1 MKGAASFDKYLID
14 QLKKNESFREA
25 YLNEALNEE
34 ERGVSLGMFRNVAE
48 AMGGVTKLSK
58 ASGLNRQNLYRALS
72 GKRDPAFSTVEGIVH
87 GFGFRIVVESMK
99 KARKTIGG
107 IKNLKT
113 EKLRA
118 LRGKLYMEDNW
129 EKLRAMEIREN
140 RATYGKGK

>member
-1 MKGAASFDKYLID
+1 MGNKLKGSASFDKHLID

-34 ERGVSLGMFRNVAE
+34 ESGVSLGMFRNVAE
-48 AMGGVTKLSK
+48 AMGGVTKLAK

-99 KARKTIGG
+99 KVR
-107 IKNLKT
+107 
-113 EKLRA
+113 R
-118 LRGKLYMEDNW
+118 
-129 EKLRAMEIREN
+129 
-140 RATYGKGK
+140 